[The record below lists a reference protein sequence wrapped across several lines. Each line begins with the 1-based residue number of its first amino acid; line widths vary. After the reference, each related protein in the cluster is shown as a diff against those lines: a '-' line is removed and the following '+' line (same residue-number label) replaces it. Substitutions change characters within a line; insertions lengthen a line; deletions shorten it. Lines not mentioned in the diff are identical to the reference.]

1 MWRQGNAKEA
11 NVDGANV
18 KEGVKVDE
26 GIGNEVKV
34 ISAATDQYEGDSGEE
49 PVEESD
55 QKDTDS
61 RSGQTKA
68 AQERKTDEKEVEDF
82 IKAEE
87 STGEERHDS
96 GLGTTVL
103 EDDTGDLEEKAAEGR
118 SGEEKQADLSN
129 WRVLILWTDPG
140 LHEQVKR

>member
-1 MWRQGNAKEA
+1 MWRQGNVKEA
-11 NVDGANV
+11 NVDV
-18 KEGVKVDE
+18 KDLVKVDE

-34 ISAATDQYEGDSGEE
+34 ISTATDQYEGDSGEE

-68 AQERKTDEKEVEDF
+68 AQERKTDEMEVEDF

-140 LHEQVKR
+140 LHEQVQR

>member
-11 NVDGANV
+11 NVDGVNV

-34 ISAATDQYEGDSGEE
+34 ISTATDQYEGDSGEE

-82 IKAEE
+82 IKA
-87 STGEERHDS
+87 
-96 GLGTTVL
+96 VV
-103 EDDTGDLEEKAAEGR
+103 AAMVAWGR
-118 SGEEKQADLSN
+118 CRPECAFDRPK
-129 WRVLILWTDPG
+129 
-140 LHEQVKR
+140 